1 MKKLWIWLLLGS
13 MLLACLAACAQEQNM
28 GDGEQTTA
36 SQGTGPVEEQTY
48 WLNPELDT
56 EKLSVSLKDKEIV
69 ILAYNQYDVSPEENS
84 SDPLEDAVY
93 RRDDRLQNEL
103 GVEFN
108 NQYQP
113 DYAQITT
120 SVKNDVASGTGGF
133 HIVYQHMIDAARSLA
148 PGGYLY
154 NLTEL
159 DYVDFD
165 REWWDQDCK
174 NGFMIGDSMMMV
186 CGDLLPSSM
195 LITATVLFN
204 KNLFEENGW
213 EYPYDDAREGT
224 WTLDDMLL
232 LTKDQTKDLNG
243 DGKIFYTDDFFGVTA
258 WAADADFNLFYGSG
272 ATMFSYDEDHLPVF
286 DPNTDR
292 LQEMYE
298 KVYTLLITQNSFH
311 VTWAMYNTDNSMYN
325 QTINVFRDGRALF
338 FPTYLSVT
346 TSLRD
351 MVDDYGILP
360 NPKYEESQE
369 NYLGLVNGSASMACV
384 PGSLSEENLEVAGFM
399 LEALCSSSYS
409 MVTDTLYEVV
419 AKSKNARDPESA
431 EMVDIIIRHK
441 VFDFG
446 YSHYSHGDWPCFNVV
461 QTALQSGKTSIVK
474 DITSSEKNT
483 KKELKKIL
491 KAYGYDD

>member
-13 MLLACLAACAQEQNM
+13 MLLACLAACAQGQDVGE
-28 GDGEQTTA
+28 DGQTTA

-93 RRDDRLQNEL
+93 RRDDMLEKEL
-103 GVEFN
+103 GIEFN
-108 NQYQP
+108 CAYQP
-113 DYAQITT
+113 DLNLIATA
-120 SVKNDVASGTGGF
+120 VKNDVTAGTGEY
-133 HIVYQHMIDAARSLA
+133 HIVYQHMIDAARGLA

-154 NLTEL
+154 DLSEL
-159 DYVDFD
+159 EYVDFD
-165 REWWDQDCK
+165 KAWWDQDCK
-174 NGFMIGDSMMMV
+174 NGFVIGDSMMMV
-186 CGDLLPSSM
+186 CGDLLPSTM
-195 LITATVLFN
+195 LITASVLFN

-213 EYPYDDAREGT
+213 ELPYDDARQGT
-224 WTLDDMLL
+224 WTLDDMLA
-232 LTKDQTKDLNG
+232 LTKDQTKDLDG
-243 DGKIFYTDDFFGVTA
+243 DGKIIYTDDFYGVTA
-258 WAADADFNLFYGSG
+258 WAADADFNLYFGTG
-272 ATMFSYDEDHLPVF
+272 ATMFSYDEDHVPYF

-292 LQEMYE
+292 LQQIYDKIYELLIVQNAFHVIWAQYE
-298 KVYTLLITQNSFH
+298 K
-311 VTWAMYNTDNSMYN
+311 DPSMYTA
-325 QTINVFRDGRALF
+325 TIDVFRDSRALF
-338 FPTYLSVT
+338 FPTYLSTT

-360 NPKYEESQE
+360 NPKYDEKQTD
-369 NYLGLVNGSASMACV
+369 YLGFVNGSASIACV
-384 PGSLSEENLEVAGFM
+384 PSSLDEENLAIAGYM
-399 LEALCSSSYS
+399 LEALASSSYT
-409 MVTDTLYEVV
+409 MTTDTLYDVV

-446 YSHYSHGDWPCFNVV
+446 YSHFSGSDLPCFNIA

-474 DITSSEKNT
+474 DITTSERKT
-483 KKELKKIL
+483 RTELKKIL
-491 KAYGYDD
+491 KAYGYD